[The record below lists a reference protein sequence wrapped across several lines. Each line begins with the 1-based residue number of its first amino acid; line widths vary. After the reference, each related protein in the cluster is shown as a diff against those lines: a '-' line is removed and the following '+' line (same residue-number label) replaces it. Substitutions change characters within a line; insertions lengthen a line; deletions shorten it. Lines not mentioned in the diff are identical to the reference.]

1 MTDSRWIDP
10 EIDDIFAADPEL
22 LQLAH
27 LVRSARPDPPLDPR
41 FQAVLRAQL
50 MREAPAA
57 LGSPSTAARSR
68 PGRPRTIRTSRRVW
82 WRRSTPFAWG
92 GAGLG
97 VALVAAAVLTI
108 LHTPVQDHVT
118 AASPVAELHAVS
130 PDNIITVAFN
140 EPMNHAAVVAGLRI
154 SPATQVSTAWQG
166 NNLLITPTHHLAGNT
181 PYSVTIAHNATLA
194 ANGQL
199 AASDIHITFGTAPTP
214 PPAPSIA
221 QLVPQTLGPVSN
233 GARLISA
240 GDGTVIAT
248 SSMAVTPPTATS
260 TATPGTSASPS
271 STPTSASTP
280 TASPTSTGPAAP
292 PSTSASPVTG
302 DLVSMSAATGVT
314 DLGSGATSAALDPNG
329 IRLIAAVPVASG
341 TRLDLVPLDGSSRSR
356 LATLAA
362 SVLATG
368 WLSGDTALAA
378 EPDRIVSV
386 DLQGHVATLVTL
398 PPGTTTVVFS
408 AKGQAFAGSTTADGV
423 LIDLDTLVSRPLPG
437 SRELAAFSGDS
448 STVAWVDATSAPT
461 RLLTSPVSHQA
472 TATVPLDSPTDTIS
486 AVALDP
492 SASHLAI
499 VDKAAT
505 GGSELDVL
513 SLPSGTV
520 IARGPEA
527 SDPVYATRGDRLAF
541 VSGGTAQIAAL
552 PGAQPG
558 TPVNLLPNGAATT
571 LNALVD
577 AQVSGEVSSLATLGA
592 PGVNI
597 LAATPPRLS
606 RGYLVSAVANPDGT
620 VTATARLIADP
631 TTGHA
636 AASFVDETVAL
647 SPRAS
652 GGYLVSALHAGALQ
666 DEPIGPHVVSVAPV
680 SGSTLVL
687 RVSFDSDLRAAS
699 VASAIT
705 ATTRGG
711 APLRVSTVYDADSR
725 TATITVLVSAD
736 TAVRLTIGTAL
747 VDVDGQALASPFTAL
762 SGA

>member
-27 LVRSARPDPPLDPR
+27 LVRSARPEPPLDPR

-57 LGSPSTAARSR
+57 LGLPTTVARPR
-68 PGRPRTIRTSRRVW
+68 TVRPRTIRTSRRVW

-97 VALVAAAVLTI
+97 AALVAAAVLTL

-140 EPMNHAAVVAGLRI
+140 EPMNHAAVVAGLHI

-166 NNLLITPTHHLAGNT
+166 NNLLITPTHHLTGNT

-221 QLVPQTLGPVSN
+221 QLVPHTLGPVSN
-233 GARLISA
+233 GAQLISA
-240 GDGTVIAT
+240 GGGTVIAT
-248 SSMAVTPPTATS
+248 SSTAVTTPTSTS
-260 TATPGTSASPS
+260 TATPSTSASPS
-271 STPTSASTP
+271 STPTSATTP
-280 TASPTSTGPAAP
+280 TGSPASTGAVVL
-292 PSTSASPVTG
+292 PSISASPVAG

-314 DLGSGATSAALDPNG
+314 DLGPGATSAALDPNG

-356 LATLAA
+356 LATLAS

-368 WLSGDTALAA
+368 WRSGDTALAA
-378 EPDRIVSV
+378 ESDRIVSV
-386 DLQGHVATLVTL
+386 DLQGHVSTLVTL
-398 PPGTTTVVFS
+398 PPDTTTVVFS
-408 AKGQAFAGSTTADGV
+408 AKGQAFAGSTTGDGV
-423 LIDLDTLVSRPLPG
+423 LIDLDSLVSRPLPG
-437 SRELAAFSGDS
+437 SREIAAFSGDG
-448 STVAWVDATSAPT
+448 STVAWVDSTSSPT

-486 AVALDP
+486 AIALDP
-492 SASHLAI
+492 GASHLAI
-499 VDKAAT
+499 VDQAAT

-513 SLPSGTV
+513 SLPSGTI

-541 VSGGTAQIAAL
+541 VSGGTAQIAPL
-552 PGAQPG
+552 PGVQPG
-558 TPVNLLPNGAATT
+558 TAVNLLPSGAATT
-571 LNALVD
+571 LDALVD
-577 AQVSGEVSSLATLGA
+577 AQVNGDAISLAALGA
-592 PGVNI
+592 PGLNI
-597 LAATPPRLS
+597 LAATPSHLS
-606 RGYLVSAVANPDGT
+606 RGYLVSAVGNQDGT
-620 VTATARLIADP
+620 VTASARLIADP
-631 TTGHA
+631 RTGHA
-636 AASFVDETVAL
+636 AASFVDETLAL
-647 SPRAS
+647 APRAG
-652 GGYLVSALHAGALQ
+652 GGYLVSSLHAGALQ

-705 ATTRGG
+705 VTTRGG
-711 APLRVSTVYDADSR
+711 APLRVITVYDADSR
-725 TATITVLVSAD
+725 TATITVPVSAG
-736 TAVRLTIGTAL
+736 TAVRLTIGTTL
-747 VDVDGQALASPFTAL
+747 VDVNGQALSSPFTAV
-762 SGA
+762 SGG

>member
-27 LVRSARPDPPLDPR
+27 LVRSARPEPPLDPR

-57 LGSPSTAARSR
+57 LGSPTTVARPR
-68 PGRPRTIRTSRRVW
+68 TGRPRTIRTSRRVW

-97 VALVAAAVLTI
+97 AALVAAAVLTL

-118 AASPVAELHAVS
+118 AASSVADVHAVS

-140 EPMNHAAVVAGLRI
+140 EPMNHAVVVAGLRI

-166 NNLLITPTHHLAGNT
+166 NNLLITPTHHLTGNT
-181 PYSVTIAHNATLA
+181 PYSVTIARTATLS

-221 QLVPQTLGPVSN
+221 HLVAQTLGPVSN
-233 GARLISA
+233 GAQLISA
-240 GDGTVIAT
+240 GGGTVIAT
-248 SSMAVTPPTATS
+248 SSTAVTTPTATS
-260 TATPGTSASPS
+260 TATPSTSASPS
-271 STPTSASTP
+271 STPTSAATP
-280 TASPTSTGPAAP
+280 SGSSAPTGPAVL
-292 PSTSASPVTG
+292 PSISASPVTG
-302 DLVSMSAATGVT
+302 DLLRMSATGAT
-314 DLGSGATSAALDPNG
+314 DLGPGATSAALDPNG

-356 LATLAA
+356 LATLAS

-378 EPDRIVSV
+378 ESDRIVSV
-386 DLQGHVATLVTL
+386 DLQGRVGTLVTL

-408 AKGQAFAGSTTADGV
+408 ANGQAFAGSTTGDGV
-423 LIDLDTLVSRPLPG
+423 LIDLNSLVSRPLPG
-437 SRELAAFSGDS
+437 SREIAAFSGDG
-448 STVAWVDATSAPT
+448 STVAWVDSTSSPT

-486 AVALDP
+486 AIALDP
-492 SASHLAI
+492 GASHLAI
-499 VDKAAT
+499 VDQAAT
-505 GGSELDVL
+505 RGSELDVL
-513 SLPSGTV
+513 SLPSGTI

-541 VSGGTAQIAAL
+541 VSGGTAQIAPL
-552 PGAQPG
+552 PGVQPG
-558 TPVNLLPNGAATT
+558 TAVNLLPSGAATT
-571 LNALVD
+571 LDALVD
-577 AQVSGEVSSLATLGA
+577 AQVNGDANSLAALGA
-592 PGVNI
+592 PGLNI
-597 LAATPPRLS
+597 LAATPSHLS
-606 RGYLVSAVANPDGT
+606 RGYLVSAVGNQDGT

-636 AASFVDETVAL
+636 AASFVDETLAL
-647 SPRAS
+647 APRAG
-652 GGYLVSALHAGALQ
+652 GGYVVSSLHAGALQ

-705 ATTRGG
+705 VTTRGG
-711 APLRVSTVYDADSR
+711 APLRVITVYDADSR
-725 TATITVLVSAD
+725 TATITVPVSAG
-736 TAVRLTIGTAL
+736 TAVRLTIGTTL
-747 VDVDGQALASPFTAL
+747 VDVDGQALASPFTAV
-762 SGA
+762 SGG

>member
-27 LVRSARPDPPLDPR
+27 LVRSARPEPPLDPR

-57 LGSPSTAARSR
+57 LGSPTTVARPR
-68 PGRPRTIRTSRRVW
+68 TGRPRTIRTSHRVW

-97 VALVAAAVLTI
+97 AALVAAAVLT
-108 LHTPVQDHVT
+108 LVHTPVQDHVT
-118 AASPVAELHAVS
+118 AASSVAELHAVS

-166 NNLLITPTHHLAGNT
+166 NNLLITPTHHLTGNT

-221 QLVPQTLGPVSN
+221 QLVPHTLGPVSN
-233 GARLISA
+233 GAQLISA
-240 GDGTVIAT
+240 GGGTVIAT
-248 SSMAVTPPTATS
+248 SSTAVTTPTSTS
-260 TATPGTSASPS
+260 TATPS
-271 STPTSASTP
+271 TSASTG
-280 TASPTSTGPAAP
+280 AVVL
-292 PSTSASPVTG
+292 PSISASPVAG
-302 DLVSMSAATGVT
+302 DLVSMSAATGAT
-314 DLGSGATSAALDPNG
+314 DLGPGATSAALDPNG

-341 TRLDLVPLDGSSRSR
+341 TRLDLVALDGSSRSR
-356 LATLAA
+356 LATLAS

-378 EPDRIVSV
+378 ESDRIVSV
-386 DLQGHVATLVTL
+386 DLQGHVGTLVTL

-408 AKGQAFAGSTTADGV
+408 AKGQAFAGSTTGDGV
-423 LIDLDTLVSRPLPG
+423 LIDLDSLVSRPLPG
-437 SRELAAFSGDS
+437 SREIAAFSGDG
-448 STVAWVDATSAPT
+448 STVAWVDSTSSPT

-486 AVALDP
+486 AIALDP
-492 SASHLAI
+492 GASHLAI
-499 VDKAAT
+499 VDRAAT

-513 SLPSGTV
+513 SLPSGTI

-541 VSGGTAQIAAL
+541 VSGGTAQIAPL
-552 PGAQPG
+552 PGVQPG
-558 TPVNLLPNGAATT
+558 TAVNLLPSGAATT
-571 LNALVD
+571 LDALVD
-577 AQVSGEVSSLATLGA
+577 AQVNGDAISLAALGA
-592 PGVNI
+592 PGLNI
-597 LAATPPRLS
+597 LAATPSHLS
-606 RGYLVSAVANPDGT
+606 RGYLVSAVGNADGT

-631 TTGHA
+631 RTGHA
-636 AASFVDETVAL
+636 AASFVDETLAL
-647 SPRAS
+647 APRS
-652 GGYLVSALHAGALQ
+652 GGGYLVSSLHAGALQ

-705 ATTRGG
+705 VTTRGG
-711 APLRVSTVYDADSR
+711 APLRAITVYDADSR
-725 TATITVLVSAD
+725 TATITVPVSAG
-736 TAVRLTIGTAL
+736 TAVRLTIGTTL
-747 VDVDGQALASPFTAL
+747 VDVDGQALSSPFTAV
-762 SGA
+762 SGG

>member
-27 LVRSARPDPPLDPR
+27 LVRSARPEPPLDPR

-57 LGSPSTAARSR
+57 LGSPTTVA
-68 PGRPRTIRTSRRVW
+68 RPRTVRPRTTRTSRRVW
-82 WRRSTPFAWG
+82 WRRSTPFASG

-97 VALVAAAVLTI
+97 AALVAAAVLT
-108 LHTPVQDHVT
+108 LVHTPVQDQVT

-140 EPMNHAAVVAGLRI
+140 EPMNHAAVVAGLHI

-166 NNLLITPTHHLAGNT
+166 NNLLITPTHHLTGNT
-181 PYSVTIAHNATLA
+181 PYSVTIARTATLA

-214 PPAPSIA
+214 PPAPSVA
-221 QLVPQTLGPVSN
+221 QLVPHTLGPVSN
-233 GARLISA
+233 GAQLISA

-248 SSMAVTPPTATS
+248 SSTAATTPTATS
-260 TATPGTSASPS
+260 TATPSTSASPS
-271 STPTSASTP
+271 SSGAVVL
-280 TASPTSTGPAAP
+280 
-292 PSTSASPVTG
+292 PSISASPVAG
-302 DLVSMSAATGVT
+302 ELVSMSAATGVT
-314 DLGSGATSAALDPNG
+314 DLGPGATSAALDPNG

-356 LATLAA
+356 LATLASA
-362 SVLATG
+362 VLATG

-378 EPDRIVSV
+378 ESDRIVSV
-386 DLQGHVATLVTL
+386 DLQGHVSTLVTL

-408 AKGQAFAGSTTADGV
+408 ANGQAFAGSTTGDGV
-423 LIDLDTLVSRPLPG
+423 LIDLDSLVSRPLPG
-437 SRELAAFSGDS
+437 SREVAAFSGDG
-448 STVAWVDATSAPT
+448 STVAWVDSTSSPT

-486 AVALDP
+486 AIALDP
-492 SASHLAI
+492 GASHLAI
-499 VDKAAT
+499 VDQAAT
-505 GGSELDVL
+505 AGAELDVL
-513 SLPSGTV
+513 SLPSGTI

-541 VSGGTAQIAAL
+541 VSGGTAQIAPL
-552 PGAQPG
+552 PGVQPG
-558 TPVNLLPNGAATT
+558 TAVNLLPSGAATT
-571 LNALVD
+571 LDALVD
-577 AQVSGEVSSLATLGA
+577 AQVSGDAISLAALGA
-592 PGVNI
+592 PGLNI
-597 LAATPPRLS
+597 LAATPSHLS
-606 RGYLVSAVANPDGT
+606 RGYLVSAVGNQDGT

-636 AASFVDETVAL
+636 AASFVDETLAL
-647 SPRAS
+647 APRAG
-652 GGYLVSALHAGALQ
+652 GGYLVSSLHAGALQ

-705 ATTRGG
+705 VTTRGG
-711 APLRVSTVYDADSR
+711 APLRVITVYDADSR
-725 TATITVLVSAD
+725 TATITVTVSAG
-736 TAVRLTIGTAL
+736 TAVRLTIGTTL
-747 VDVDGQALASPFTAL
+747 VDVDGQALSSPFTAV
-762 SGA
+762 SGG

>member
-27 LVRSARPDPPLDPR
+27 LVRSARPEPPLDPR

-57 LGSPSTAARSR
+57 LGSPTTVARR
-68 PGRPRTIRTSRRVW
+68 RTVRPRTIRTSRRVW

-97 VALVAAAVLTI
+97 AALVAAAVLT
-108 LHTPVQDHVT
+108 LVHTPVQDHVT
-118 AASPVAELHAVS
+118 AASSVAELHAVS
-130 PDNIITVAFN
+130 PDNIITVAFS
-140 EPMNHAAVVAGLRI
+140 EPMNHAVVVAGLRI

-166 NNLLITPTHHLAGNT
+166 NNLLITPTHHLTGNT
-181 PYSVTIAHNATLA
+181 PYSVTIAHSATLA

-199 AASDIHITFGTAPTP
+199 AASDIHITFGTAATP

-221 QLVPQTLGPVSN
+221 RLVAQTLGPVSN
-233 GARLISA
+233 GAQLISA
-240 GDGTVIAT
+240 GGGTVIAT
-248 SSMAVTPPTATS
+248 SSTAVTTPTATS
-260 TATPGTSASPS
+260 TATPS
-271 STPTSASTP
+271 TSASTG
-280 TASPTSTGPAAP
+280 AVVL
-292 PSTSASPVTG
+292 PSISASPVAG

-314 DLGSGATSAALDPNG
+314 DLGPGATSAALDPNG

-341 TRLDLVPLDGSSRSR
+341 TRLDLVALDGSSRSR
-356 LATLAA
+356 LATLAS

-378 EPDRIVSV
+378 ESDRIVSV
-386 DLQGHVATLVTL
+386 DLQGRVGTLVTL

-408 AKGQAFAGSTTADGV
+408 AKGQAFAGSTTGDGV
-423 LIDLDTLVSRPLPG
+423 LIDLDSLVSRPLPG
-437 SRELAAFSGDS
+437 SREIAAFSGDG
-448 STVAWVDATSAPT
+448 STVAWVDSTSSPT

-486 AVALDP
+486 AIALDP
-492 SASHLAI
+492 GASHLAI
-499 VDKAAT
+499 VDQAAT

-513 SLPSGTV
+513 SLPSGTI

-541 VSGGTAQIAAL
+541 VSGGTAQIAPL
-552 PGAQPG
+552 PGVQPG
-558 TPVNLLPNGAATT
+558 TAVNLLPSGAATT
-571 LNALVD
+571 LDALVD
-577 AQVSGEVSSLATLGA
+577 AQVNGDANSLAALGA
-592 PGVNI
+592 PGLNI
-597 LAATPPRLS
+597 LAATPSHLS
-606 RGYLVSAVANPDGT
+606 RGYLVSAVGNADGT

-631 TTGHA
+631 RTGHA
-636 AASFVDETVAL
+636 AASFVDETLAL
-647 SPRAS
+647 APRAG
-652 GGYLVSALHAGALQ
+652 GGYLVSSLHAGALQ

-705 ATTRGG
+705 VTTRGG
-711 APLRVSTVYDADSR
+711 APLRVTTVYDADSR
-725 TATITVLVSAD
+725 TATITVPVSAG
-736 TAVRLTIGTAL
+736 TAVRLTIGTTL
-747 VDVDGQALASPFTAL
+747 VDVNGQALASPFTAV
-762 SGA
+762 SGG

>member
-27 LVRSARPDPPLDPR
+27 LVRSARPEPPLDPR

-57 LGSPSTAARSR
+57 LGSPTTVARPR
-68 PGRPRTIRTSRRVW
+68 TVRPRTIRTSRRVW

-97 VALVAAAVLTI
+97 AALVAAAVLTL

-118 AASPVAELHAVS
+118 AASAVAELHAVS

-140 EPMNHAAVVAGLRI
+140 EPMNHAAVVAGLHI

-166 NNLLITPTHHLAGNT
+166 NNLLITPTHHLTGNT
-181 PYSVTIAHNATLA
+181 PYSVTIARSATLA

-233 GARLISA
+233 GAQLVSA

-248 SSMAVTPPTATS
+248 SSTAATTPTATS
-260 TATPGTSASPS
+260 TATPSTSASPS
-271 STPTSASTP
+271 STPTSAATP
-280 TASPTSTGPAAP
+280 SGSSAPTGPAVL
-292 PSTSASPVTG
+292 PSISASPVTG
-302 DLVSMSAATGVT
+302 DLLRMSATGAT
-314 DLGSGATSAALDPNG
+314 DLGPGATSAALDPNG
-329 IRLIAAVPVASG
+329 IRLIAAVPAASG
-341 TRLDLVPLDGSSRSR
+341 TRLDLVPLDGSSWSR
-356 LATLAA
+356 LATLAS

-378 EPDRIVSV
+378 EPGRIVSV
-386 DLQGHVATLVTL
+386 DLQGHVSTLVTL

-408 AKGQAFAGSTTADGV
+408 ANGQAFAGSTTGDGV
-423 LIDLDTLVSRPLPG
+423 LIDLDSLVSRPLPG
-437 SRELAAFSGDS
+437 SREIAAFSGDG
-448 STVAWVDATSAPT
+448 STVAWVDATSSPT

-472 TATVPLDSPTDTIS
+472 TATVPLHSPTDTIS
-486 AVALDP
+486 AIALDP
-492 SASHLAI
+492 GASHLAI
-499 VDKAAT
+499 VDQAAT

-513 SLPSGTV
+513 SLPSGTI

-527 SDPVYATRGDRLAF
+527 RDPVYATRGDRLAF
-541 VSGGTAQIAAL
+541 VSGGTAQIARL
-552 PGAQPG
+552 PGVQPG
-558 TPVNLLPNGAATT
+558 TAVNLLPSGAATT
-571 LNALVD
+571 LEALVD
-577 AQVSGEVSSLATLGA
+577 AQVNGDANSLAALAA
-592 PGVNI
+592 PGLNI
-597 LAATPPRLS
+597 LAASPSHLS
-606 RGYLVSAVANPDGT
+606 RGYLVSAVGNADGT

-636 AASFVDETVAL
+636 AVSFVDETVAL
-647 SPRAS
+647 SARAG

-705 ATTRGG
+705 VTTRAG
-711 APLRVSTVYDADSR
+711 APLRVTTVYDADTR
-725 TATITVLVSAD
+725 TATITVPVSAG
-736 TAVRLTIGTAL
+736 TAVRLTIGTTL
-747 VDVDGQALASPFTAL
+747 VDVDGQALASPFTAV
-762 SGA
+762 SGG